1 MLKKIFL
8 LGKKFVVAG
17 LLLYAYNSLNVF
29 SRGIVPINFI
39 NLLLVTIFGIPALF
53 CLVLFSFLI

>member
-1 MLKKIFL
+1 MLKKLFFL
-8 LGKKFVVAG
+8 CKRVVVAA
-17 LLLYAYNSLNVF
+17 LLLYAYNSINVF

-39 NLLLVTIFGIPALF
+39 TLLLVTVFGIPALF